1 MRASFQP
8 VSFTMVLEG
17 LKLAVDEG
25 DGIMVLT
32 AVHQVKDEA
41 LTSVSHCQIMRAMS
55 RALDIVGSYC
65 DCMIGGPV
73 QPHSLWMPGAD
84 LKEEISVMWTGG
96 ASGAPVE
103 EEEEKFLM
111 SWA

>member
-17 LKLAVDEG
+17 LKLAVEG
-25 DGIMVLT
+25 EGIMVLT

-55 RALDIVGSYC
+55 SALDIVGSYC
-65 DCMIGGPV
+65 DFMTEGPV

-96 ASGAPVE
+96 G
-103 EEEEKFLM
+103 
-111 SWA
+111 